1 MSWDSFFG
9 GKKSKKEQKRDI
21 LEENKRKGKA
31 AEDRFVFEQTMQGR
45 EVERTGRGSDFRVR
59 ERDWTGR
66 VTSSKLKEVKSS
78 STAPVSKL
86 QKKGVKKGR
95 VSVVRYD
102 DNNPFGLW

>member
-1 MSWDSFFG
+1 MSWDSIF
-9 GKKSKKEQKRDI
+9 GKKSKKEQQREN
-21 LEENKRKGKA
+21 LERNIRSGKA
-31 AEDRFVFEQTMQGR
+31 AEDRYVFEETIKGN

-59 ERDWTGR
+59 TRDIYGR

-78 STAPVSKL
+78 KTASVSKL

-102 DNNPFGLW
+102 NDGFGLW